1 MNIQYQRNLKNSYMV
16 VIEPGQPLNM
26 DGQLA
31 EKMMQRQQIPGLLHW
46 VTMEHEGD
54 MTFWYQITGL
64 QSLSD
69 WLSHHLLDYGLLGH
83 LLSGLLALQ
92 EELPRFYLKAEHLLL
107 QPDQIFLDAGGERTV
122 FCYQPLW
129 NKDPR
134 LSLQGLLEQLLPKI
148 DHADKDAV
156 RLSYG
161 LYEKCQEE
169 NADVWAYVLAQ
180 NAECAYAGDRSEEA
194 VEAENPEQKV
204 IRQKVSGQKAPGQ
217 KVPGQKALVQESA
230 LQTKS
235 IQEHAAGA
243 ASETEV
249 CRRSSGIPE
258 KMLEKLPVIS
268 ALSWVQSLGKKK
280 KEKPAP
286 VYLFEPEEQVPAS
299 IHPTICLGAKE
310 TAEGRLLYRGAGEE
324 PSFMIEHDT
333 FLLGGRNEQADGQLS
348 ASDVSRNHARITKE
362 EDQYYIEDLNSR
374 NGTYLNGKLLA
385 YKQKCPVNPGDHLRF
400 AREEY
405 IFY

>member
-31 EKMMQRQQIPGLLHW
+31 EKMIQRQRIPGLLHW

-69 WLSHHLLDYGLLGH
+69 WLTHHALDYKLFGH
-83 LLSGLLALQ
+83 LLSELLALQ
-92 EELPRFYLKAEHLLL
+92 EELPRFYLKTQHLLL
-107 QPDQIFLDAGGERTV
+107 QSEQIFLDASAERVV
-122 FCYQPLW
+122 FCYEPLW
-129 NKDPR
+129 NRDPR
-134 LSLQGLLEQLLPKI
+134 RSLQELMEQLLPKI

-156 RLSYG
+156 RLGYG

-169 NADVWAYVLAQ
+169 NADVWNYVLEQ
-180 NAECAYAGDRSEEA
+180 NTGNACIHQETGEEFATDRPEQTDQ
-194 VEAENPEQKV
+194 PEQKAV
-204 IRQKVSGQKAPGQ
+204 KKENTQRK
-217 KVPGQKALVQESA
+217 
-230 LQTKS
+230 
-235 IQEHAAGA
+235 
-243 ASETEV
+243 
-249 CRRSSGIPE
+249 SSGIPE
-258 KMLEKLPVIS
+258 KMLEKLPVTS

-286 VYLFEPEEQVPAS
+286 VYLFEPEEKEEVCEN
-299 IHPTICLGAKE
+299 PTVYLGAKE
-310 TAEGRLLYRGAGEE
+310 IAEGRLLYRGAGEE
-324 PSFMIEHDT
+324 SSFVIEGDS
-333 FLLGGRNEQADGQLS
+333 FLLGGRNEQADGQIQ
-348 ASDVSRNHARITKE
+348 ASGVSRNHARITRE
-362 EDQYYIEDLNSR
+362 EDQYYIEDLNSK
-374 NGTYLNGKLLA
+374 NGTYLNGELLA

-405 IFY
+405 VFF

>member
-31 EKMMQRQQIPGLLHW
+31 EKMIQRQRIPGLLHW

-69 WLSHHLLDYGLLGH
+69 WLTHHALDYKLFGH
-83 LLSGLLALQ
+83 LLSELLALQ
-92 EELPRFYLKAEHLLL
+92 EELPRFYLKTQHLLL
-107 QPDQIFLDAGGERTV
+107 QSEQIFLDASGEQVV
-122 FCYQPLW
+122 FCYEPLW
-129 NKDPR
+129 NRDPR
-134 LSLQGLLEQLLPKI
+134 RSLQELMEQLLPKI

-156 RLSYG
+156 RLGYG

-169 NADVWAYVLAQ
+169 NADVWNYVLEQ
-180 NAECAYAGDRSEEA
+180 NTGNACIHQETGEEFATDRPEQTDQ
-194 VEAENPEQKV
+194 PEQKAV
-204 IRQKVSGQKAPGQ
+204 KKENTQRK
-217 KVPGQKALVQESA
+217 
-230 LQTKS
+230 
-235 IQEHAAGA
+235 
-243 ASETEV
+243 
-249 CRRSSGIPE
+249 SSGIPE
-258 KMLEKLPVIS
+258 KMLEKLPVTS

-286 VYLFEPEEQVPAS
+286 VYLFEPEEKEEVCEN
-299 IHPTICLGAKE
+299 PTVYLGAKE
-310 TAEGRLLYRGAGEE
+310 IAEGRLLYRGAGEE
-324 PSFMIEHDT
+324 SSFVIEGDS
-333 FLLGGRNEQADGQLS
+333 FLLGGRNEQADGQIQ
-348 ASDVSRNHARITKE
+348 ASGVSRNHARITRE
-362 EDQYYIEDLNSR
+362 EDQYYIEDLNSK
-374 NGTYLNGKLLA
+374 NGTYLNGELLA

-405 IFY
+405 VFF

>member
-16 VIEPGQPLNM
+16 VIEQGQPLNI

-69 WLSHHLLDYGLLGH
+69 WLSHHTLDHKLFGH

-92 EELPRFYLKAEHLLL
+92 EELPRFYLKTEHLLL
-107 QPDQIFLDAGGERTV
+107 QAEQIFLDTSGEKV
-122 FCYQPLW
+122 AFCYEPLW

-134 LSLQGLLEQLLPKI
+134 QSLQELMQELLPQI
-148 DHADKDAV
+148 DHTDKDAV
-156 RLSYG
+156 RLGYG

-169 NADVWAYVLAQ
+169 NADVWHYVLEQ
-180 NAECAYAGDRSEEA
+180 NRENISICQETEETCVADRMEQEITEKKVTGKKTA
-194 VEAENPEQKV
+194 VQKT
-204 IRQKVSGQKAPGQ
+204 IGQDHS
-217 KVPGQKALVQESA
+217 VQECMAHSFIGKGNT
-230 LQTKS
+230 QRKS
-235 IQEHAAGA
+235 F
-243 ASETEV
+243 
-249 CRRSSGIPE
+249 GIPE
-258 KMLEKLPVIS
+258 KMFEKLPVIS

-280 KEKPAP
+280 QEKTET
-286 VYLFEPEEQVPAS
+286 VYLFEPEEKAVVCAN
-299 IHPTICLGAKE
+299 PTVCLGTQE

-324 PSFMIEHDT
+324 QSFVIEGDS
-333 FLLGGRNEQADGQLS
+333 FLLGGRNEQADGQLF
-348 ASDVSRNHARITKE
+348 ASGVSRNHARITKE
-362 EDQYYIEDLNSR
+362 DDQYYIEDLNSR

-385 YKQKCPVNPGDHLRF
+385 YKQKCPVKPGDHLRF

-405 IFY
+405 VFY

>member
-1 MNIQYQRNLKNSYMV
+1 MNIQYRRNLKNSYMV
-16 VIEPGQPLNM
+16 VIESGQPLNM

-69 WLSHHLLDYGLLGH
+69 WLSRHSLDYGLLGH

-107 QPDQIFLDAGGERTV
+107 LPDQIFIDACGKQAV

-134 LSLQGLLEQLLPKI
+134 QSLQGLMEQLLPKI

-156 RLSYG
+156 RLGYG

-169 NADVWAYVLAQ
+169 NADVWTYVLEQ
-180 NAECAYAGDRSEEA
+180 NVKNPCTDGKTEEA
-194 VEAENPEQKV
+194 VAAA
-204 IRQKVSGQKAPGQ
+204 GQKAAEQ
-217 KVPGQKALVQESA
+217 RIAEQETA
-230 LQTKS
+230 LQEKS
-235 IQEHAAGA
+235 AQECAACITA
-243 ASETEV
+243 EAETAWQ
-249 CRRSSGIPE
+249 RLSGIPE
-258 KMLEKLPVIS
+258 KMQKKLPVIS
-268 ALSWVQSLGKKK
+268 ALSWVRGLGKKK

-286 VYLFEPEEQVPAS
+286 VYLFEPEEQVAAGT
-299 IHPTICLGAKE
+299 HPTICLGAKE
-310 TAEGRLLYRGAGEE
+310 TAEGRLLYRGAGDE
-324 PSFMIEHDT
+324 PSFVIKEDS

-348 ASDVSRNHARITKE
+348 ASDVSRNHARITR
-362 EDQYYIEDLNSR
+362 EDEQYYIEDLNSR
-374 NGTYLNGKLLA
+374 NGTYLNGELLA